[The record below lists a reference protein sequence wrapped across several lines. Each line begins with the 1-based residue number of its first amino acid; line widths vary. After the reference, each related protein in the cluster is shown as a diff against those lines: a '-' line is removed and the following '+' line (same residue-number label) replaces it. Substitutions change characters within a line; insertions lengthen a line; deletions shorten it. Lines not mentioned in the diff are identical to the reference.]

1 MGVLGVSLSSATSE
15 EYQLEHVN
23 LSAAP
28 AMRRDCF
35 QIARDLGLRLPDVT
49 EATKYDG
56 SPVLKWKGMFLAG
69 LALHPSAEPE
79 TLVIRIGREDRER
92 LLEEAPETYYLTEH
106 YRRHPVVLV
115 RLSRLDSNALRDLL
129 SVSWKI
135 TMLKKKDRISAVDR

>member
-1 MGVLGVSLSSATSE
+1 MGALGVSLSSATNE
-15 EYQLEHVN
+15 EYQLGHVN
-23 LSAAP
+23 LAA
-28 AMRRDCF
+28 AQVMRRDCF
-35 QIARDLGLRLPDVT
+35 QIARDIGLRLPDIT

-92 LLEEAPETYYLTEH
+92 MLEEAPETYYLTEH

-115 RLSRLDSNALRDLL
+115 RLSRLDSDALRDLL
-129 SVSWKI
+129 LVSWKI
-135 TMLKKKDRISAVDR
+135 TMLKQKTHISTVDR

>member
-1 MGVLGVSLSSATSE
+1 
-15 EYQLEHVN
+15 
-23 LSAAP
+23 
-28 AMRRDCF
+28 MRRDCF
-35 QIARDLGLRLPDVT
+35 QIVRDIGLQMPDIT

-79 TLVIRIGREDRER
+79 TLVVRIGREDRER

-115 RLSRLDSNALRDLL
+115 RFSRLDSDALRDLL
-129 SVSWKI
+129 LVSWKV
-135 TMLKKKDRISAVDR
+135 TMRKQKTRISAVDR